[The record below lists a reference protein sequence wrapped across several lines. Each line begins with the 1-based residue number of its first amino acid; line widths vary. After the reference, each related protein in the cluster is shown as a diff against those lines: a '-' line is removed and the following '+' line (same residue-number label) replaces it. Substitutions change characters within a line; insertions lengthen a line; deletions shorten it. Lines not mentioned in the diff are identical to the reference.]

1 MREDDDDGVNA
12 VVAPPP
18 PPSPVA
24 LGGEDLAGEEL
35 EEEERDSDVATATNA
50 VVVDGEDVDAA
61 SIEGRCE
68 LKGTIVGGGVS
79 DSVGG
84 EGGGMGGRD
93 RGAGTVVGGEAAC
106 IIDPASTSE
115 AWDMD
120 ANPDMEHLVGGDE
133 RLGSSGEE
141 LANEDSS
148 SFRF

>member
-1 MREDDDDGVNA
+1 MREDDDDDVNA

-18 PPSPVA
+18 LPSPPA
-24 LGGEDLAGEEL
+24 SGGEEL
-35 EEEERDSDVATATNA
+35 EEERDSDVATATNA
-50 VVVDGEDVDAA
+50 VVVGGEDVEAA

-93 RGAGTVVGGEAAC
+93 RGAGTVVGGEAAL

-120 ANPDMEHLVGGDE
+120 ANPDTEHLVGGDE
-133 RLGSSGEE
+133 RLGSRGEE